1 MATCFVSV
9 YPNAGLPDEHG
20 HYEET
25 AESLSHKMRRFV
37 DEGWVN
43 VVGGCCG
50 TTPDH
55 IRAIAEAVDGVAPRE
70 VPTVAPKM
78 RLSGLE
84 PFEVVA

>member
-1 MATCFVSV
+1 M

-25 AESLSHKMRRFV
+25 PESLALKMRRFV

-50 TTPDH
+50 TTPAH
-55 IRAIAEAVDGVAPRE
+55 IRALARLVARAAAAPSRGGAAPPR
-70 VPTVAPKM
+70 
-78 RLSGLE
+78 
-84 PFEVVA
+84 